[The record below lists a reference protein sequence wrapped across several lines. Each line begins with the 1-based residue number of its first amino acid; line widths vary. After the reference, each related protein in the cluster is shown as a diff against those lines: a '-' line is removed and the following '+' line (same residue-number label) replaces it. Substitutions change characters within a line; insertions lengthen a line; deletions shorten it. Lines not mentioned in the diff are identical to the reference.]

1 MTCARRLMSAIR
13 RIACVQVNC
22 ANSYILQ
29 FSDLVWQ
36 RGVDPIKYKVSGS
49 HWRSFWVAPLL
60 KYKMQYNI
68 YPSNNMNRSR
78 PERNEYQYG
87 KQSNYWCGPS
97 QHNMAPVQDFGGP
110 NSKVNNKDYKSQD
123 EQLLT
128 KPDWSQ
134 SDLKPFRKN
143 FHVVH
148 QNAKNRTSEDIEHY
162 RERRDIIVRGSA
174 VPQPNFCFEEGSFPD
189 YLMSLIIKQG
199 FAEPTPIQA
208 QGWPVAL
215 SGRDLVGIAQ
225 TGSGKTLAYMLP
237 ATVHINNQ
245 QRSQRGEGPI
255 ALILAPTRELAQQIQ
270 KVAHEFGSSTM
281 IRNTCIFG
289 GSPKGPQ
296 ARDLERGVEIVIA
309 TPGRLID
316 FLEKGTTNLARCTY
330 LVLDE
335 ADRMLDMGFE
345 PQIRK
350 IIQQVRPDRQ
360 VLMWSATWPKQV
372 QALAE
377 EFLVDYIQVNI
388 GGLALSANH
397 NIKQIVEVCDENEK
411 EEKLC
416 KLLKEIGS
424 DRLNKIIVFVET
436 KKKVDDITKAIRREG
451 YSAISI
457 HGDKSQPERDYVLNE
472 FRSGKAWI
480 LVATD
485 VAARGLDVDDV
496 KYVINYDYPN
506 SSEDYVHRIGRTGR
520 CQQTGTAYAFF
531 TPANAR
537 QCKDLIAVL
546 EEAGQ
551 VISPELAELGQNAR
565 SGQNNK
571 NRWQNRNR
579 DNSSPNSSN
588 SGGRVKTWTNKTF
601 ANNPG
606 DYRQNNQRPMTN
618 VNLRG
623 EQGSRNQ
630 RNGYNSFTYQ
640 NPQFSSAQGYQ
651 NSYSPP
657 SGVFQP
663 QQNTSGPRNNYGG
676 NTHRYNNQRFNRQNY
691 SNHQGGNPN
700 MYHHQMAA
708 QPYMMQQAGGPDPM
722 HSIINHK
729 FFQSNRIPNANN
741 PCAYQSISQGQTQ
754 PYNQYPGPV
763 QYTYQFTQPPTAA
776 VQQ

>member
-1 MTCARRLMSAIR
+1 
-13 RIACVQVNC
+13 
-22 ANSYILQ
+22 
-29 FSDLVWQ
+29 
-36 RGVDPIKYKVSGS
+36 
-49 HWRSFWVAPLL
+49 
-60 KYKMQYNI
+60 MQYNI

-78 PERNEYQYG
+78 PDRNEQQHYG

-110 NSKVNNKDYKSQD
+110 SSKNMDKNYKSQD

-143 FHVVH
+143 FYILH
-148 QNAKNRTSEDIEHY
+148 QNAKNRTPEDIEQY
-162 RERRDIIVRGSA
+162 RETKDIIVRGSA
-174 VPQPNFCFEEGSFPD
+174 VPQPNFCFDEGSFPE
-189 YLMSLIIKQG
+189 YLMNIIIKQG

-237 ATVHINNQ
+237 ATIHINHQ
-245 QRSQRGEGPI
+245 QRPQRGEGPI

-397 NIKQIVEVCDENEK
+397 NIKQIVEVCEESEK

-472 FRSGKAWI
+472 FRSGKSWI

-520 CQQTGTAYAFF
+520 CQQTGTAYAFL

-537 QCKDLIAVL
+537 QCKDLVAVL

-551 VISPELAELGQNAR
+551 VITPELSDLAQNAR
-565 SGQNNK
+565 CTQNNK

-579 DNSSPNSSN
+579 DSSSPNSSN
-588 SGGRVKTWTNKTF
+588 SGIRVKTWTNKNYG
-601 ANNPG
+601 ANNG
-606 DYRQNNQRPMTN
+606 EYRQNNQRPMGN
-618 VNLRG
+618 VNMRG
-623 EQGSRNQ
+623 EQGPRNQ
-630 RNGYNSFTYQ
+630 RNGYNSFQYQ
-640 NPQFSSAQGYQ
+640 NPQFNNSQGYQ

-657 SGVFQP
+657 NSVFQP
-663 QQNTSGPRNNYGG
+663 QQNGGPRNNYGA
-676 NTHRYNNQRFNRQNY
+676 NNHRFNNQRFNRQGY
-691 SNHQGGNPN
+691 ANHQGGNPN
-700 MYHHQMAA
+700 MYHQMPA
-708 QPYMMQQAGGPDPM
+708 QPYMMQQTGGPDPI

-729 FFQSNRIPNANN
+729 FFQNSRIPSASN
-741 PCAYQSISQGQTQ
+741 PCAYQSLSQGQAT
-754 PYNQYPGPV
+754 PYNQYPGAV
-763 QYTYQFTQPPTAA
+763 QYTYQYSQPPTAA

>member
-1 MTCARRLMSAIR
+1 
-13 RIACVQVNC
+13 
-22 ANSYILQ
+22 
-29 FSDLVWQ
+29 
-36 RGVDPIKYKVSGS
+36 
-49 HWRSFWVAPLL
+49 
-60 KYKMQYNI
+60 MQYNV
-68 YPSNNMNRSR
+68 YPNTTNNISR
-78 PERNEYQYG
+78 PERNEHLYG

-97 QHNMAPVQDFGGP
+97 QHNIAPVQDFGGP
-110 NSKVNNKDYKSQD
+110 NSQMLNKKYKSQ
-123 EQLLT
+123 EQQLLT
-128 KPDWSQ
+128 QPDWTQ
-134 SDLKPFRKN
+134 TELKPFRKN
-143 FHVVH
+143 FYILH
-148 QNAKNRTSEDIEHY
+148 QNAKNRTPEDIEQY
-162 RERRDIIVRGSA
+162 RDANDIIVRGNA

-189 YLMSLIIKQG
+189 YLMTIIIKQG

-237 ATVHINNQ
+237 ATVHINHQ
-245 QRSQRGEGPI
+245 QRPQRGEGPI

-397 NIKQIVEVCDENEK
+397 NIKQIVDVCEENEK
-411 EEKLC
+411 EEKLI

-472 FRSGKAWI
+472 FRSGKSWI

-531 TPANAR
+531 TSANAR
-537 QCKDLIAVL
+537 QSKDLIAVL
-546 EEAGQ
+546 KEAGQ
-551 VISPELAELGQNAR
+551 HISSELAELSQNSR
-565 SGQNNK
+565 LGQNNK

-588 SGGRVKTWTNKTF
+588 SSGRVKTWTNKNF
-601 ANNPG
+601 NGNAVEFKHNN
-606 DYRQNNQRPMTN
+606 YKTMMNSNMRN
-618 VNLRG
+618 
-623 EQGSRNQ
+623 EQSPRNQ
-630 RNGYNSFTYQ
+630 RHFNNSFAYQ
-640 NPQFSSAQGYQ
+640 NSQFTNNQAYQ

-657 SGVFQP
+657 SQLFQ
-663 QQNTSGPRNNYGG
+663 QQNTNGSRNTYGG
-676 NTHRYNNQRFNRQNY
+676 NNRYNNQRYNRQNY
-691 SNHQGGNPN
+691 NQAGNPN
-700 MYHHQMAA
+700 MYQMAA
-708 QPYMMQQAGGPDPM
+708 QPYMMQQTGGPDPM
-722 HSIINHK
+722 QSIINHK
-729 FFQSNRIPNANN
+729 FFQGNRIPSASN
-741 PCAYQSISQGQTQ
+741 PCAYQSISQGQNT
-754 PYNQYPGPV
+754 PFNQYPGAV
-763 QYTYQFTQPPTAA
+763 QYTYQFTPPTAA